1 MLRCLG
7 CDEEF
12 DMGTSS
18 YMTIAPGLSEKQV
31 AAIARVAHKGRIPA
45 HVVDMPTLLAE
56 REARKAAK

>member
-18 YMTIAPGLSEKQV
+18 YMTIAPGLSAGQI

-45 HVVDMPTLLAE
+45 HVVDMPNLMAE
-56 REARKAAK
+56 REARRAAE